1 MTFIELTEIAMLILF
16 GVSWPFNII
25 KSYRS
30 RTAKGKSIIF
40 ELIVIAGYLFGLL
53 GKFVAFAQTG
63 YMAVSVWFYI
73 ADIIMVSIDMILY
86 RRNILLDR
94 ELSSDEAKA
103 QNSIGSYASA
113 AVAETQRCNG
123 RCVQR

>member
-1 MTFIELTEIAMLILF
+1 MTFIESSEIAMLVLF

-30 RTAKGKSIIF
+30 RTAKGKSVLF
-40 ELIVIAGYLFGLL
+40 ELIVVVGYLFGLS

-63 YMAVSVWFYI
+63 HMAISVWFYI
-73 ADIIMVSIDMILY
+73 ADIVMVSIDMVLY

-94 ELSSDEAKA
+94 ERDAKEAEEKTMYLQKSSMG
-103 QNSIGSYASA
+103 SIA
-113 AVAETQRCNG
+113 
-123 RCVQR
+123 